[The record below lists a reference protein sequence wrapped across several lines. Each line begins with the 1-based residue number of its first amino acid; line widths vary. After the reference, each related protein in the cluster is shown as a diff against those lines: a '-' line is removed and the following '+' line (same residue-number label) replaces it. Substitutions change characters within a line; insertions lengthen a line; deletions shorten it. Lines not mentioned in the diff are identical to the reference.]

1 MLSDLTF
8 NNIIRMVAGK
18 RYYGDGVEEDPEAKQ
33 VRQLIA
39 DVVTL
44 AGAGNAVD
52 YLPFLRWVSDY
63 EKRVMKLSSRLDE
76 FLQGL
81 VDEKREAKEKGN
93 TMVDHLLSLQENQ
106 PDYFTDRIIKGNML
120 VSIPKLAT
128 VIRSFVDNLSN
139 FRKISQSVTRSMYK
153 TIRINQFSS
162 NKLFI

>member
-128 VIRSFVDNLSN
+128 VIRSFVVNLSN

-153 TIRINQFSS
+153 TIRINQASS